1 MKQKDNRP
9 FLYFLTQI
17 KQNRTALPGAIIIIL
32 LVFIAL
38 FAPQLSPHNPI
49 KASLGERLSGPS
61 DKYPLGTDHLGRC
74 VLSRLLHG
82 ARVSLTVGV
91 VVVGVA
97 ASFGVLLGILSGY
110 YGGLLDE
117 IIMRLVDAMLAFPSI
132 FLALAIA
139 GTLGPGLVNVMIAI
153 VVVEWTR
160 YARVMRGSIL
170 SVKENYYIEAA
181 RALGATDFY
190 IVTRHILPNAIAPIV
205 VVATLGMA
213 PVILSATSL
222 SFLGLGVQPPTPEW
236 GMMLNDGRLF
246 MRRAPYLT
254 TFPGLAIMI
263 TILAFNLLGDGL
275 RDALD
280 PRAREREK
288 EIKG

>member
-1 MKQKDNRP
+1 MKQKDNHP
-9 FLYFLTQI
+9 FLYLLTQI
-17 KQNRTALPGAIIIIL
+17 KHNRTALPGAIIIIL

-82 ARVSLTVGV
+82 TRVSLTVGV

-117 IIMRLVDAMLAFPSI
+117 LIMRLVDAMLAFPSI

-170 SVKENYYIEAA
+170 SVKENYYVEAA

-280 PRAREREK
+280 PRAREKEK

>member
-1 MKQKDNRP
+1 MKQK
-9 FLYFLTQI
+9 Q
-17 KQNRTALPGAIIIIL
+17 KQNSELADFVSQFRENRTALVGAAVIL
-32 LVFIAL
+32 LLVLVAI
-38 FAPQLSPHNPI
+38 FAPQLAPHNPI
-49 KASLGERLSGPS
+49 KASLGDRLSAPS
-61 DKYPLGTDHLGRC
+61 EKYPLGTDHLGRC
-74 VLSRLLHG
+74 VLSRLLYG
-82 ARVSLTVGV
+82 ARISLAVGV

-97 ASFGVLLGILSGY
+97 AAVGVALGIISGF
-110 YGGLLDE
+110 YGGVLDE

-139 GTLGPGLVNVMIAI
+139 GTLGPGLGNVMIAI
-153 VVVEWTR
+153 IVVEWTR

-170 SVKENYYIEAA
+170 SVKENYYVEAA
-181 RALGATDFY
+181 RALGASDFY
-190 IVTRHILPNAIAPIV
+190 VVTRHILPNAIAPII

-213 PVILSATSL
+213 PVILAATSL

-246 MRRAPYLT
+246 MRRAPHLT
-254 TFPGLAIMI
+254 TFPGVAIMI

-280 PRAREREK
+280 PRARTEK
-288 EIKG
+288 ELR